1 MLDLIIMN
9 RSLRT
14 LFLFN
19 GIFVFSASLLGPLY
33 ALYVEGLDQG
43 VLSVSTTWAVFTMS
57 ATFFMFL
64 LTKFGDRVKDKE
76 NLLLAGFIIRAIV
89 WFSYTLIGNISSLI
103 LLQILL
109 GLGEALGTPAY
120 DSLLAEHLDRGKH
133 ISECARWKLISNLVG
148 SIATII
154 GGFTVTIF
162 GFNPLFRL
170 MSILALI
177 SFIGILKSPK
187 RLL

>member
-1 MLDLIIMN
+1 MN
-9 RSLRT
+9 RSLKT

-19 GIFVFSASLLGPLY
+19 GIFVFAASLLGPLY
-33 ALYVEGLDQG
+33 ALYVEGLDHG
-43 VLSVSTTWAVFTMS
+43 VLSVSTTWAVFTIS
-57 ATFFMFL
+57 TTLFMYL
-64 LTKFGDRVKDKE
+64 LTKFGDKIKNKE
-76 NLLLAGFIIRAIV
+76 NLLLVGFVIRAIV
-89 WFSYTLIGNISSLI
+89 WFSYSLIGNISSLI
-103 LLQILL
+103 ILQILL

-133 ISECARWKLISNLVG
+133 ISEFAKWKLISNLVG
-148 SIATII
+148 SVGTII

-170 MSILALI
+170 MSILAII
-177 SFIGILKSPK
+177 SFIGIIKSPK